1 MGTNLEG
8 SMDGR
13 LDERASESRR
23 EDLRLG
29 KFGMMSGDLCTE
41 GSDRLAKE
49 TEEDG
54 ERKESKDGEE
64 MAGWDKDQ

>member
-13 LDERASESRR
+13 LEERASESRR

-29 KFGMMSGDLCTE
+29 KFGMMSSGLCTE
-41 GSDRLAKE
+41 GCDLLEE
-49 TEEDG
+49 TEKDEGRREGRGWGRDG
-54 ERKESKDGEE
+54 G
-64 MAGWDKDQ
+64 MG

>member
-13 LDERASESRR
+13 LEAASESRR

-29 KFGMMSGDLCTE
+29 KFGMII
-41 GSDRLAKE
+41 
-49 TEEDG
+49 
-54 ERKESKDGEE
+54 
-64 MAGWDKDQ
+64 

>member
-13 LDERASESRR
+13 LERASESRR

-29 KFGMMSGDLCTE
+29 KFGMMSGRLCTE

-49 TEEDG
+49 TEENG
-54 ERKESKDGEE
+54 ERRESREWGRDGG
-64 MAGWDKDQ
+64 MG